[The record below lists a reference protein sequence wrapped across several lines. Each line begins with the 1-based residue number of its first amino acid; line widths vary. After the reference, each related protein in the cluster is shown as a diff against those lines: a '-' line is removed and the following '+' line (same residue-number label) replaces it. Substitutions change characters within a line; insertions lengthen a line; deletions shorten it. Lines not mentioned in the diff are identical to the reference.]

1 MQTLTVGNETVQCYI
16 AVGVSPPVAVACG
29 DIYGKYIGLRSD
41 TASICTGASSDTC
54 LSRAAANVWTFNAG
68 TSLRVPGYGAFG
80 MSSAPNNANTG
91 DVTMGRALI
100 SNDPNLGSIATR
112 SGISSVYKLRFPTTA
127 FDYVA
132 QTGSISFL
140 PNSTFSNN
148 AQFVHAG
155 KSETITAYG
164 NAITG
169 VSYYSQYDGVTIAGP
184 LSMTLVHNYRP
195 LTTFAANWTGTIG
208 DFFGLRDSYTVTAGA
223 SGSITRYEAVSPAGC
238 PTSGVTCASAHAL
251 RCRGSMGGTGSNSCV
266 RIAEQTGGT
275 NNAAIHLDS
284 NSATCGAGLV
294 AGTAF
299 DTCLYRSRAGAWTG
313 PAGTDIYTD
322 SGYICGGPTCSA
334 VTSTAQGVYDSGVR
348 VMSSVSCTGA
358 TCALTNG
365 ALSITVSGGG
375 GGVTSLAGTSG
386 EVEVSAA
393 TGAVTV
399 GLPSAWT
406 PSFTSVL
413 LTSSTGGTG
422 IRMDA
427 LGSFLVYETAS
438 GDDVFGYDLATA
450 QLSAN
455 KHVHFVTPNPTYTFG
470 AAAGTSPTGS
480 GTATGSD
487 EVFTVQFTTGT
498 SPAAND
504 VVFALSW
511 AFTWSSAPQVLFS
524 AQNSASAVA
533 MTSVFVDSVSTGSM
547 TFSVGAVALQAATT
561 YKWTFHAFGAL

>member
-112 SGISSVYKLRFPTTA
+112 SGISNVYKLRFPTTA

-148 AQFVHAG
+148 AQFAHAG

-275 NNAAIHLDS
+275 NNAAVHLDS
-284 NSATCGAGLV
+284 NSATCGAGIV
-294 AGTAF
+294 AGTAL
-299 DTCLYRSRAGAWTG
+299 DTCLYRGRAGAWTG

-322 SGYICGGPTCSA
+322 SGYICAGTGCSS
-334 VTSTAQGVYDSGVR
+334 VTSTA
-348 VMSSVSCTGA
+348 
-358 TCALTNG
+358 
-365 ALSITVSGGG
+365 
-375 GGVTSLAGTSG
+375 
-386 EVEVSAA
+386 
-393 TGAVTV
+393 
-399 GLPSAWT
+399 
-406 PSFTSVL
+406 
-413 LTSSTGGTG
+413 TG
-422 IRMDA
+422 IYQAGVQVIDTLTA
-427 LGSFLVYETAS
+427 GSGITI
-438 GDDVFGYDLATA
+438 
-450 QLSAN
+450 
-455 KHVHFVTPNPTYTFG
+455 
-470 AAAGTSPTGS
+470 TGS
-480 GTATGSD
+480 GNSRTIGVTGGSGTPTLATLGSGACTGGGTPPTLTISAGGNSRLFYVTLITGTGSCGTG
-487 EVFTVQFTTGT
+487 EVFTINLGTTWPTKAICQLTDGLNNQGVSGFGVNRYIQTTTNQLIVNTFTTV
-498 SPAAND
+498 SPVNNNI
-504 VVFALSW
+504 FSPLFQYEW
-511 AFTWSSAPQVLFS
+511 QV
-524 AQNSASAVA
+524 
-533 MTSVFVDSVSTGSM
+533 TCG
-547 TFSVGAVALQAATT
+547 G
-561 YKWTFHAFGAL
+561 Y